1 MAGPVSIPMRV
12 RPSLSAA
19 AGGAPTKTLA
29 PGLNGDRAFDGA
41 LWMILKVERCV
52 EESMYAVPD
61 DLVDHAAVLDHD
73 TGNALEILVE
83 RCDQFLETGAMHRS
97 SETLDVGEQ
106 YGDLAPLASELD
118 QVRPFD
124 DAADDR
130 RRKMLFEPVAYQ
142 RFAPAR

>member
-1 MAGPVSIPMRV
+1 
-12 RPSLSAA
+12 
-19 AGGAPTKTLA
+19 
-29 PGLNGDRAFDGA
+29 
-41 LWMILKVERCV
+41 MILKVVERCV

-83 RCDQFLETGAMHRS
+83 RCDQFLGTGAMHRS

-130 RRKMLFEPVAYQ
+130 RRKMLFEPLAYQ